1 MAHSTQE
8 QLDCALDLM
17 RRLPPAHIEDNLAGL
32 IDLVPHLTESLL
44 STIDQPLKIAHDAVS
59 KKDYLLCDYNRDG
72 DSYRYDS
79 DPLLVDSSRVCYFQ
93 TRRALVHL
101 FSSPWSNRY
110 DPPLDGG
117 AQPSAE
123 LRKIE
128 VQANEVFD
136 IYRLLY
142 YEGGCSSVY
151 CWDLAD
157 GGFACCI
164 LIKKSTIRFPSW
176 SEYLGADLPIQPRT
190 PPARVSL

>member
-1 MAHSTQE
+1 MAHGTQE

-72 DSYRYDS
+72 DSYRYS
-79 DPLLVDSSRVCYFQ
+79 FRSSPIH
-93 TRRALVHL
+93 RAHVN
-101 FSSPWSNRY
+101 SSPWSNRY

-164 LIKKSTIRFPSW
+164 LIKKSTSAYYSFLRFFFKYGILS
-176 SEYLGADLPIQPRT
+176 SDIVQLRT
-190 PPARVSL
+190 PRARVSL

>member
-79 DPLLVDSSRVCYFQ
+79 DPLMVDSSRVCF
-93 TRRALVHL
+93 L
-101 FSSPWSNRY
+101 FFFKR
-110 DPPLDGG
+110 G
-117 AQPSAE
+117 AP
-123 LRKIE
+123 
-128 VQANEVFD
+128 
-136 IYRLLY
+136 
-142 YEGGCSSVY
+142 
-151 CWDLAD
+151 
-157 GGFACCI
+157 
-164 LIKKSTIRFPSW
+164 
-176 SEYLGADLPIQPRT
+176 
-190 PPARVSL
+190 

>member
-79 DPLLVDSSRVCYFQ
+79 DPLMVDSSRVCFLFFSNEARLSLPSQ
-93 TRRALVHL
+93 LSLVE
-101 FSSPWSNRY
+101 
-110 DPPLDGG
+110 PLR
-117 AQPSAE
+117 SA
-123 LRKIE
+123 
-128 VQANEVFD
+128 
-136 IYRLLY
+136 
-142 YEGGCSSVY
+142 S
-151 CWDLAD
+151 
-157 GGFACCI
+157 
-164 LIKKSTIRFPSW
+164 
-176 SEYLGADLPIQPRT
+176 
-190 PPARVSL
+190 